1 MVHDSIQEPQQT
13 FEGFLIPK
21 YRSSFLGPLV
31 VVWSRGSGHV
41 VSEPRFVPL
50 ISTPYFLTILSY
62 CCYTFLMQHG
72 DCREICPREILISRE
87 QGKNR
92 RRGADSV
99 GRLIYKLVVFTR
111 ANRGLFAILQLNNR
125 T

>member
-1 MVHDSIQEPQQT
+1 MVHDSIQELQQT

-21 YRSSFLGPLV
+21 YRSFFLGS
-31 VVWSRGSGHV
+31 VWSRSSGHV

-50 ISTPYFLTILSY
+50 TLMLYFLTILSY

-87 QGKNR
+87 QGKDR
-92 RRGADSV
+92 RRGADSAD
-99 GRLIYKLVVFTR
+99 L
-111 ANRGLFAILQLNNR
+111 
-125 T
+125 